1 MKKLIQFTIALAV
14 FSLVLSASAQLVPDP
29 VTLDARAATFRDT
42 DIQEDQSKIPDQSN
56 REGYLA
62 YVFDVARDGG
72 SGAIKVGPVL
82 PDNTAI
88 VDGFVQVT
96 TAFTPANA
104 TNTVAFSVEGANDL
118 LAATQMTAGL
128 HMLNRAS
135 ASYIIAA
142 GTATNTVVSL
152 KAPVVTTT
160 ATRQLTLTFAGA
172 PATNGTAYIWLKLVQ
187 AQ

>member
-82 PDNTAI
+82 PDNMAI

-135 ASYIIAA
+135 ASYRIAE

-160 ATRQLTLTFAGA
+160 ATRKLTLTFAGA